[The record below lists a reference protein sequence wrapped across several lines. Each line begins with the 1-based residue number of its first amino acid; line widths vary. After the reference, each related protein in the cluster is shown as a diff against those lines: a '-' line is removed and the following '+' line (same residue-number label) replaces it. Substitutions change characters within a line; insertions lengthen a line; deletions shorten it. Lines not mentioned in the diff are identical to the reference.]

1 MDNETDF
8 IFNQIEI
15 ILDKQQQD
23 MLWYI
28 EKFFTEDEIKK
39 HSENILQM
47 ISKPKSEISFIK
59 MQLLKNKVK
68 YGTYPRLI

>member
-68 YGTYPRLI
+68 YGKFN

>member
-1 MDNETDF
+1 MGNETDF

-68 YGTYPRLI
+68 YGKFN

>member
-1 MDNETDF
+1 MGNETDF

-68 YGTYPRLI
+68 YGKSN

>member
-68 YGTYPRLI
+68 YGKSN